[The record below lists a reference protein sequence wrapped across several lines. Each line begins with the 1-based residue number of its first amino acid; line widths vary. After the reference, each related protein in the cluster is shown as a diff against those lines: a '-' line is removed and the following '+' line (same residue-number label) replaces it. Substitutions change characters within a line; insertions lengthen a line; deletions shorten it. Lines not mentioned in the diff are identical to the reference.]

1 MAKLHNAKVTIF
13 NCMKEEKIFLIMSL
27 IELMGL
33 DFQIHD
39 FLLLIVYL
47 LSQHFGWIEPTES
60 CIPMGFTKKNMS
72 VRLKLQ

>member
-13 NCMKEEKIFLIMSL
+13 NCMKEEKIMSL

-33 DFQIHD
+33 DFPIHD